1 MNTVTSLDNKV
12 GYTINYNTTLNN
24 VREGDVVRVTITD
37 TLPQSIDVNNSVLN
51 NGIYNEENN
60 TITWTKTYNIDKYM
74 STYPINVTIEYMVK
88 YNDYISVN
96 GDKLTNIA
104 SGVTVV
110 NNTTTNGT
118 EDSEDVN
125 VEIKGTVEVLFKDEN
140 TNSEIA
146 PKEELGEKLAG
157 TNYTTSPKE
166 ILGYTLNENKL
177 PENKDGK
184 YTEGKI
190 TVTYYYTKNDGTVE
204 EPKVEKIGPNTI
216 NSIDGVFNYTISGSA
231 KIKDYVGNAKLIVK
245 DMLPYTININKSK
258 LPSTC
263 TYDGNKTITCIKEYN
278 NITEEDYIKLK
289 Q

>member
-110 NNTTTNGT
+110 NNTTTDGT

-140 TNSEIA
+140 TNNEIA

-166 ILGYTLNENKL
+166 ILGYTLNENKRL
-177 PENKDGK
+177 CRK
-184 YTEGKI
+184 
-190 TVTYYYTKNDGTVE
+190 
-204 EPKVEKIGPNTI
+204 
-216 NSIDGVFNYTISGSA
+216 
-231 KIKDYVGNAKLIVK
+231 
-245 DMLPYTININKSK
+245 
-258 LPSTC
+258 C
-263 TYDGNKTITCIKEYN
+263 
-278 NITEEDYIKLK
+278 
-289 Q
+289 